1 MHNSGACPRIWCMVS
16 VVTAFSRLAESESQ
30 CIARAL
36 RRRDSEFI
44 GRLVS
49 QYHYRLV
56 RYLVYWTSSRELAED
71 LVQETWLRVL
81 ERAGQYNGR
90 LRFEPWLFSIARN
103 LAIDHLRKQQTAT
116 ARHQTGGEDDAC
128 LNLPAPD
135 LASPFVAAARSEDA
149 KRIAAALG
157 ALEPIYREALL
168 LRFQEDLSL
177 AEIAQ
182 VAGAPIPTVSSR
194 IQRGLAMLQA
204 SLGGGA
210 DAV

>member
-1 MHNSGACPRIWCMVS
+1 MDA
-16 VVTAFSRLAESESQ
+16 VVTAFSRVAESETQ

-49 QYHYRLV
+49 QYHYRLL
-56 RYLVYWTSSRELAED
+56 RYLVHWTGRREQAED

-81 ERAGQYNGR
+81 ERAGQYDGR

-103 LAIDHLRKQQTAT
+103 LAIDHLRKQRTAT
-116 ARHQTGGEDDAC
+116 AMDV
-128 LNLPAPD
+128 PAPD
-135 LASPFVAAARSEDA
+135 FESPFFAASRSEDA

-168 LRFQEDLSL
+168 LRFQEELSL

-182 VAGAPIPTVSSR
+182 VAGAPVPTVSSR
-194 IQRGLAMLQA
+194 IHRGLSMLQA
-204 SLGGGA
+204 SLRGGS
-210 DAV
+210 DAA